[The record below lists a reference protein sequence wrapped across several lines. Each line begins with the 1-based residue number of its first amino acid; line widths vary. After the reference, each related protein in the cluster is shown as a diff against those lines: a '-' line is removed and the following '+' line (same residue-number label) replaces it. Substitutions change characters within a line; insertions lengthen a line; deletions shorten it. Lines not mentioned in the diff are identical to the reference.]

1 MSILTKIL
9 AVLLSVFSLV
19 LVGMVVSFVGNADN
33 FKKLY
38 EDQKSL
44 NSSIQGD
51 AIVKDEQY
59 NTQVKKFSE
68 MEAKRLQQIQTLEAD
83 NNRLASEL
91 QKAER
96 LALQYQGQADSWK
109 GVMTGFE
116 QSVRNLQ
123 ATLSETQDQLDRA
136 RKQGIKDQKELNEI
150 TAALHEKIVLLG
162 AAEAERRRVLEKY
175 KELEEQKATSVV
187 REVIPVTPL
196 NRTVKPASTSVP
208 TSSDIKGLV
217 AEVSAN
223 LVTLSIGSA
232 DGVREKMVF
241 HVTRGER
248 FLCDVIVTNVDINKS
263 AGVLDLVQQPPQVGD
278 TVSTQLY

>member
-1 MSILTKIL
+1 M
-9 AVLLSVFSLV
+9 
-19 LVGMVVSFVGNADN
+19 SFVGNADN